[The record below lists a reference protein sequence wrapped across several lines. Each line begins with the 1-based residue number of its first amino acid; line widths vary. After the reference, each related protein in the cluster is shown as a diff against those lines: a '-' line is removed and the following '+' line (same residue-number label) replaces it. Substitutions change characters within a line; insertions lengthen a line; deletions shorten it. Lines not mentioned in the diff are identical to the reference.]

1 MPANREVFK
10 IRSGIFVMS
19 ALHGIA
25 FCIMMVIP
33 EAEMIGAHSATKS
46 EGVILIVGDRFLKS
60 YIVSR
65 REYFILQ
72 IDMIS
77 INNKDGILHI
87 KDLRIKFKLLY
98 SI

>member
-1 MPANREVFK
+1 
-10 IRSGIFVMS
+10 
-19 ALHGIA
+19 
-25 FCIMMVIP
+25 MMVIP
-33 EAEMIGAHSATKS
+33 ETEMIGAHSATKS
-46 EGVILIVGDRFLKS
+46 DGVILIIGDRFLKS